1 MNRNASGYA
10 RLTATSI
17 RVTGTTGI
25 IKTSAETESKSLLFE
40 SPANLD
46 MSVTSLFLQNE
57 IFGRGQSESF
67 GHRDWTKSF
76 LIQGAV
82 LIRLHDLADPQKY
95 SREYIYLFKKN
106 TDFKKRVHDFTKL
119 SHHMNSLLYEDQVV

>member
-46 MSVTSLFLQNE
+46 MSVISLFLQNE
-57 IFGRGQSESF
+57 IFGRVSHLDTEIGQS
-67 GHRDWTKSF
+67 
-76 LIQGAV
+76 
-82 LIRLHDLADPQKY
+82 
-95 SREYIYLFKKN
+95 LF
-106 TDFKKRVHDFTKL
+106 
-119 SHHMNSLLYEDQVV
+119 